1 MYLFPVHFPSA
12 ASIFTTHPLPFKPS
26 PTDTPTFLGPA
37 QIFSPVKEYHLP
49 PLAGV
54 TWKRWRHLLY
64 FLNKTDR
71 KSVV

>member
-37 QIFSPVKEYHLP
+37 QTIFPCGKHATLP
-49 PLAGV
+49 PP
-54 TWKRWRHLLY
+54 TSDRDHLEKMEASPL
-64 FLNKTDR
+64 F
-71 KSVV
+71 SQ